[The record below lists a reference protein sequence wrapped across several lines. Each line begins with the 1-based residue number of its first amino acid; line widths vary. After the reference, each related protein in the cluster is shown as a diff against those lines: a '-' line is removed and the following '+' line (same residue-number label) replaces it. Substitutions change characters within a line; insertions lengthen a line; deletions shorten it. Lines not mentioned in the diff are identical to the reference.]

1 MRDATLVITK
11 VLNALAEDVF
21 DAWTDPKQ
29 IAEWYGPEGFV
40 NEIHVFEA
48 REGGEYRLTMNSP
61 SGGIHELRGIFKTI
75 QKPTKLVF
83 TWAWVRGMGETGDE
97 AETLVTVELKPLGA
111 KTEMTMT
118 HSGFVS
124 EKSRD
129 SHGKGWSSSFI
140 KLEKILD

>member
-1 MRDATLVITK
+1 MSDATLVITK
-11 VLNALAEDVF
+11 IVNASAEDVF
-21 DAWTDPKQ
+21 DAWTDPLQ
-29 IAEWYGPEGFV
+29 IAAWYGPEGFINDV
-40 NEIHVFEA
+40 HEFEA

-61 SGGIHELRGIFKTI
+61 DGRMHELRGTFKTI

-83 TWAWVRGMGETGDE
+83 TWVWVNGMGESGDD
-97 AETLVTVELKPLGA
+97 AETLVTVELKPLGT

-129 SHGKGWSSSFI
+129 SHGKGWSSSFT
-140 KLEKILD
+140 KLEKIFE